1 MRPPPD
7 PPHRKHIPG
16 QSLLLTASLVTSW
29 NSPSTA
35 QLSMESVLFNAA
47 EGKDLCLE
55 QRKKVN
61 TPGPAYSSQKTLFPN
76 GSLLF
81 QNITRGD
88 TGHYTL
94 QIVDAKLST
103 DQVSGQ
109 FHIHHKFLIPGD
121 QKPVAKSGFLPLG
134 QTLCGAMIY
143 QLLESYHQSVELDTS
158 QGSTR
163 RAISGEGRSLVLHL
177 LDIEIIDR
185 QPQKLADHNHRLDQ
199 SLDNRTLTLLSVT
212 RNDTGPYE
220 CGTQNPVS
228 ARHSDPF
235 TLNVL

>member
-47 EGKDLCLE
+47 EGKDVPQSCPQSAREYSSYVWNKGKRVGANLIAAYIIYT
-55 QRKKVN
+55 QVN

-81 QNITRGD
+81 QNVTRGD
-88 TGHYTL
+88 TEHYTL

-103 DQVSGQ
+103 DQASGQ
-109 FHIHHKFLIPGD
+109 FHIHHK
-121 QKPVAKSGFLPLG
+121 
-134 QTLCGAMIY
+134 
-143 QLLESYHQSVELDTS
+143 
-158 QGSTR
+158 
-163 RAISGEGRSLVLHL
+163 
-177 LDIEIIDR
+177 
-185 QPQKLADHNHRLDQ
+185 LDQ
-199 SLDNRTLTLLSVT
+199 PLDNRTLTLLSVT

-228 ARHSDPF
+228 ARHSEPF
-235 TLNVL
+235 IRNVL